1 MKMNI
6 QFFAGEGKEKD
17 NIKALRENRA
27 EKVEELKLLYATL
40 EAEERAITDDEEKR
54 AETLND
60 EIKRIDKTIHI
71 LEDMKK
77 NIEER
82 GEREDP
88 EIDLDPEKEEEKRA
102 EEEEKAFA
110 DYLRGVVT
118 DEHRAANITKTDNG
132 AVIPKTIANKII
144 KQVYDISPILEK
156 TTKYNVKGDLEIPKY
171 PADSDDITMAYHDEF
186 TELEAKAGK
195 FTTISLKGFLSG
207 VLSLVSN
214 SLINNS
220 QFDIVSFVIDQMAY
234 NVSRFV
240 EKELLIG
247 TDNKIEGL
255 KGVVLTTTAE
265 KATAIKA
272 DELIDLQDSIKDA
285 FQTDAIWIMNSKTR
299 TAIRKLKDQNGRYL
313 LQDDVNAPFGK
324 VLLGKP
330 VYCSDNMPELAAS
343 ATAIYYGDMSG
354 LAVKI
359 AEDLEI
365 AVLREKYMT
374 QHATGIVGWMEM
386 DSKVEN
392 EQKIAK
398 MVMAAE

>member
-88 EIDLDPEKEEEKRA
+88 EIDPDPEKEEEKRA

-132 AVIPKTIANKII
+132 AMIPKTMRLF
-144 KQVYDISPILEK
+144 QVLCK
-156 TTKYNVKGDLEIPKY
+156 HKK
-171 PADSDDITMAYHDEF
+171 
-186 TELEAKAGK
+186 
-195 FTTISLKGFLSG
+195 
-207 VLSLVSN
+207 
-214 SLINNS
+214 LI
-220 QFDIVSFVIDQMAY
+220 
-234 NVSRFV
+234 
-240 EKELLIG
+240 
-247 TDNKIEGL
+247 
-255 KGVVLTTTAE
+255 
-265 KATAIKA
+265 
-272 DELIDLQDSIKDA
+272 
-285 FQTDAIWIMNSKTR
+285 
-299 TAIRKLKDQNGRYL
+299 
-313 LQDDVNAPFGK
+313 
-324 VLLGKP
+324 
-330 VYCSDNMPELAAS
+330 
-343 ATAIYYGDMSG
+343 
-354 LAVKI
+354 
-359 AEDLEI
+359 
-365 AVLREKYMT
+365 
-374 QHATGIVGWMEM
+374 
-386 DSKVEN
+386 
-392 EQKIAK
+392 
-398 MVMAAE
+398 